1 MSANGTAS
9 DCAAAREIAAAAGT
23 VLLEIRAGLAR
34 GADVDSIR
42 REGDRQSHELIVS
55 LLAERYPDDAIVSE
69 ESPGGRKLGS
79 AERVWIVDPLDG
91 TREFGEL
98 GRTDWAVHVALVDCG
113 HLAAGAVA
121 MPARTEVPFASD
133 SAPSPPPA
141 AARPPRLVVSRTRP
155 AAEAVALAERLGGE
169 LVPMGSA
176 GAKVMAVL
184 SGEADLYVHSGG
196 QHTWD
201 SAAPVAVAIAAGVH
215 ASRIDGSPLDY
226 GSDETWL
233 PDLLVCRQDLRDR
246 VLAELQSCLG

>member
-1 MSANGTAS
+1 MSGNGTVS
-9 DCAAAREIAAAAGT
+9 DCAAAREVAAAAGIL
-23 VLLEIRAGLAR
+23 LLEIRAGLAQ

-42 REGDRQSHELIVS
+42 REGDRRSHELIVA
-55 LLAERYPDDAIVSE
+55 LLAERYPDDAVVSE
-69 ESPGGRKLGS
+69 EAAGDRNAAS

-98 GRTDWAVHVALVDCG
+98 GRTDWAVHVALVERG
-113 HLAAGAVA
+113 HLVVGAVA
-121 MPARTEVPFASD
+121 MPACSEVPFASD
-133 SAPSPPPA
+133 AVTSAPAPA
-141 AARPPRLVVSRTRP
+141 PRPPRIAVSRTRP
-155 AAEAVALAERLGGE
+155 AAEAVMLAERLEGE

-176 GAKVMAVL
+176 GAKTMAVL

-201 SAAPVAVAIAAGVH
+201 SAAPVAVAIAAGLH

-233 PDLLVCRQDLRDR
+233 PDLLVCRRDLRDR
-246 VLAELQSCLG
+246 VLAELRRA